1 MLKRLFDILLSF
13 TGLVL
18 LSPFFLAIA
27 ILIKLDSKGP
37 VFFRQVRIGKNGR
50 PFVMLKFRTMMEVG
64 HWTGP
69 PVSPTNDPRVTS
81 LGAVLRRFKI
91 NEFPQ
96 LINVLKGD
104 MSFVGPRPEIP
115 EFVKLYSHEQREK
128 ILSVRPGIVGP
139 SQIHMRNEEELYAQ
153 GVDPWQYYMNHILP
167 QKLKIDSDYASNR
180 SLLKDIGYLF
190 GGVMITVTGAITK
203 RHLFE
208 NAEQIGLF
216 ICDTF
221 ICAFSYFLAYFLRME
236 GRFPP
241 IEKIILL
248 HTLPYVIIVRMAT
261 FTYFGLY
268 ATLIRYISFSELIKV
283 VKGATFSSILIILLT
298 FFIGERSHP
307 RSVFAIDW
315 FILVLLLGGYRL
327 SFKAVRDYLD
337 RSKDESKKNIL
348 IYGAGNMGDLA
359 LRYLRMEGAG
369 KVIAF
374 LDDDVKKTRKS
385 FQGVKVLGGRYDI
398 EALVRL
404 YHVDQILIAMNEISP
419 EDLEHIKSLCEK
431 ANVSYEIFA
440 LAN

>member
-1 MLKRLFDILLSF
+1 MLKRAFDVLLSLI
-13 TGLVL
+13 GLIL

-37 VFFRQVRIGKNGR
+37 VFFRHVRIGENGR
-50 PFVMLKFRTMMEVG
+50 SFKILKFRTMIEAG

-69 PVSPTNDPRVTS
+69 PLSPKNDPRVTS
-81 LGAVLRRFKI
+81 LGAILRRFKL
-91 NEFPQ
+91 NELPQ

-153 GVDPWQYYMNHILP
+153 DVDPGQYYMNHMLP
-167 QKLKIDSDYASNR
+167 KKLKIDSDYVGSR
-180 SLLKDIGYLF
+180 SFLKDMGYLF
-190 GGVMITVTGAITK
+190 RGVMITVTGAITR

-216 ICDTF
+216 ICDTS
-221 ICAFSYFLAYFLRME
+221 ICAFSYFLAYLLRME

-248 HTLPYVIIVRMAT
+248 HTLPYVIMVRMAT

-268 ATLIRYISFSELIKV
+268 ATLIRYISFGELIKV

-315 FILVLLLGGYRL
+315 FILVFLLGGYRL

-337 RSKDESKKNIL
+337 RRKNVSQKSIL
-348 IYGAGNMGDLA
+348 IYGAGNIGGLA
-359 LRYLRMEGAG
+359 LRYLRMQGG
-369 KVIAF
+369 DNVIGC
-374 LDDDVKKTRKS
+374 LDDDPKKIRKR
-385 FQGVKVLGGRYDI
+385 FQGVKVLGNRHDI

-404 YHVDQILIAMNEISP
+404 YHVDQILIAMNNIAS